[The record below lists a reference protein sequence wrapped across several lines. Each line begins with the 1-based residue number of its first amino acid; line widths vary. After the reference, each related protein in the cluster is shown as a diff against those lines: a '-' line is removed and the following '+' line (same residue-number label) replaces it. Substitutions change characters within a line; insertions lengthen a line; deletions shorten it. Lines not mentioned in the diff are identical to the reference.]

1 LWTDPSPTRS
11 DPEGSSR
18 NETDLGRLSSLP
30 RIAFLEAARHDGR
43 KMTDTLDPSST
54 DLVSDDKAGYRVLAR
69 KYRPTTFS
77 ELIGQA
83 ALVRTL
89 SNAIDSGRIAHAF
102 ILTGVRGVG
111 KTTTARIIARALN
124 CTGPGDDGGPT
135 IDPCGEC
142 ANCQSIS
149 EDRHVDVIEMDA
161 ASRTGIDD
169 VRELIEG
176 VRYRPVSARY
186 KVYIIDEVHM
196 LSRQAFNG
204 LLKTLEEPPEHVIF
218 IFATT
223 EIRKVPVTVLSRC
236 QRFDLRR
243 VDMSDLT
250 GHFRNIAKQEGV
262 EVEDEAL
269 SIIAR
274 AADGSVRDG
283 LSLLD
288 QAIALS
294 GGAVKAEQI
303 RDMLGLADR
312 NAVFDLFDQLM
323 SGDIAGALDRFE
335 TMYRDGADPVIVL
348 QDLLDVTYWLTRVKV
363 SPEVAD
369 APGVP
374 EAERTRGAAMAAA
387 LPMPVLTRNWQ
398 MLLKGLGETQHA
410 SAPLQAAEMT
420 LIRIAYAADVP
431 PPADLV
437 RKLQANGPD
446 AQSPA
451 SSAPSPATPSNAAS
465 ASSDVRD
472 VQAST
477 PDMAVV
483 PQTPP
488 PAEPPQSPPTPVP
501 SPESDPEAGAD
512 EDRFAAPAF
521 DPDLDPD
528 LDPDS
533 APVSEMV
540 ESAPPTSF
548 DDVVRLFE
556 DKREGILTKHLRH
569 DLHLVR
575 FEPGRIEF
583 RPTDY
588 APKDMANKLSQH
600 LSTWTGMRWIVSV
613 SQETGDLT
621 LAEQQNAFEAEQLRN
636 AETHPLVDAV
646 RSRFPGATVSRVTI
660 RDTPLQD
667 PTNPNSAT
675 DDDAPPEDMARGL
688 SKGDPRQ

>member
-1 LWTDPSPTRS
+1 
-11 DPEGSSR
+11 
-18 NETDLGRLSSLP
+18 
-30 RIAFLEAARHDGR
+30 
-43 KMTDTLDPSST
+43 MTDILNTSSDLPGDDPGSLLSKQE
-54 DLVSDDKAGYRVLAR
+54 DDKAGYRVLAR
-69 KYRPTTFS
+69 KYRPTNFKQ
-77 ELIGQA
+77 LIGQA

-124 CTGPGDDGGPT
+124 CTGHGGEGGPT
-135 IDPCGEC
+135 IDPCGVC
-142 ANCQSIS
+142 NNCQSIS

-223 EIRKVPVTVLSRC
+223 EIRRVPVTVLSRC

-243 VDMSDLT
+243 VDMAELT
-250 GHFRNIAKQEGV
+250 SHFKNIAKQESVGI
-262 EVEDEAL
+262 EDEAVA
-269 SIIAR
+269 IIAR

-288 QAIALS
+288 QAIALA
-294 GGAVKAEQI
+294 GGTVTAEQI

-363 SPEVAD
+363 
-369 APGVP
+369 APIIAEASGVP
-374 EAERTRGAAMAAA
+374 EAERTRGAAMAAS

-410 SAPLQAAEMT
+410 SVPMQAAEMT

-437 RKLQANGPD
+437 RKLQKNGAN
-446 AQSPA
+446 AQTQPVP
-451 SSAPSPATPSNAAS
+451 SAPPQPS
-465 ASSDVRD
+465 
-472 VQAST
+472 T
-477 PDMAVV
+477 
-483 PQTPP
+483 
-488 PAEPPQSPPTPVP
+488 SPPTTPMTAQIIPVP
-501 SPESDPEAGAD
+501 QARPELVPDKNPD
-512 EDRFAAPAF
+512 EGQFAAPVF
-521 DPDLDPD
+521 DPDDDSGGD
-528 LDPDS
+528 LDADID
-533 APVSEMV
+533 APVEMV
-540 ESAPPTSF
+540 ESVPPANF
-548 DDVVRLFE
+548 KAAVKLFE
-556 DKREGILTKHLRH
+556 DNREGILTKHLRH

-575 FEPGRIEF
+575 YEIGNIEF
-583 RPTDY
+583 RPTEFT
-588 APKDMANKLSQH
+588 PKDMANKLSQH
-600 LSTWTGMRWIVSV
+600 LSTWTGMRWMVSV
-613 SQETGDLT
+613 SQELGDPT
-621 LAEQQNAFEAEQLRN
+621 LAEQQDAFEAEQLKS
-636 AETHPLVDAV
+636 AESHPLVDAV
-646 RSRFPGATVSRVTI
+646 RSHFPGATVNRVTV
-660 RDTPLQD
+660 RDTAMAE
-667 PTNPNSAT
+667 NSTGAKP
-675 DDDAPPEDMARGL
+675 DLAVPGL
-688 SKGDPRQ
+688 SKGELRK